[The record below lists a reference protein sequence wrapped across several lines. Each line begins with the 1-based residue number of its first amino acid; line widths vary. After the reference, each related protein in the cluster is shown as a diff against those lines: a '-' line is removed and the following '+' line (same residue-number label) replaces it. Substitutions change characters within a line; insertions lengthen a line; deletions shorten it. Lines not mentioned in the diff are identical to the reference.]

1 MPYSDCRQVHRFQ
14 EVALVLPLQEQ
25 TIWKLSKS
33 LIGVWEAG
41 SIAWAATCLTACSPE
56 LMFGSDEGS
65 AICIWW
71 DQLSF
76 FGNIF
81 QEEFVS
87 SALFNEHTL
96 GKGNG
101 LKLITN
107 FGRKGIWPSWRNK
120 KWLKDVDCTVVL
132 NQFYSL
138 VYSHLLLT
146 VLMVK
151 VHFSPLSTR
160 RAWCFTACLKML
172 TFTFAAPELTMSTTF
187 AASLQWGRMKQQD

>member
-1 MPYSDCRQVHRFQ
+1 MTVGRCIASRRWPWFFHCKNKQFENYPKVWLVSGRQ
-14 EVALVLPLQEQ
+14 EALPPRV
-25 TIWKLSKS
+25 
-33 LIGVWEAG
+33 
-41 SIAWAATCLTACSPE
+41 ATCLTACSPE

-65 AICIWW
+65 SICIWW

-76 FGNIF
+76 SGNIF
-81 QEEFVS
+81 QEEFVC

-151 VHFSPLSTR
+151 VHFSPLRTR
-160 RAWCFTACLKML
+160 RAWCLTACLKML